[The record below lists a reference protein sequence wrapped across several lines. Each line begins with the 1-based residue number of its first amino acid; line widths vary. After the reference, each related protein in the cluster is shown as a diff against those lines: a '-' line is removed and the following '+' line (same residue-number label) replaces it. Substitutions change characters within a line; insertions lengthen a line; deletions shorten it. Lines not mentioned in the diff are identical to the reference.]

1 MNGKKTGGRVAGT
14 PNKVT
19 KSVRGVLTKA
29 IEDYYTSDQFLADL
43 AALKPNERV
52 AAMEKL
58 AAYAVPKLQTTTL
71 DVIADSKK
79 TIEDKLLELSD
90 EDDSSNK

>member
-1 MNGKKTGGRVAGT
+1 MQGKKTGGRVAGT
-14 PNKVT
+14 PNKMT
-19 KSVRGVLTKA
+19 KSIREILTKV
-29 IEDYYTSDQFLADL
+29 IEDYYKSDQFDLDL
-43 AALKPNERV
+43 AKLKPAERI

-71 DVIADSKK
+71 DVIADTKK

-90 EDDSSNK
+90 EDDSGNK